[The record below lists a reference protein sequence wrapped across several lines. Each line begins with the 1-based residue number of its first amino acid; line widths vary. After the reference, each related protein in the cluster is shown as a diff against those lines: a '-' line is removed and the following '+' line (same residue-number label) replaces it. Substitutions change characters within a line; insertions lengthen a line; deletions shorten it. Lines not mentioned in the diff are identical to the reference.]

1 MAEPDL
7 KKYEGVMKAEE
18 KLSEA
23 EERFE
28 LWRNTIGLFLG
39 PLIGIIIYL
48 LPMPALS
55 EKAHI
60 LAAILSWI
68 VIWWICEPVPIPIS
82 ALLGAVLCV
91 VFGVAAAK
99 MAFAPFA
106 DPIIYLFLGS
116 FILAEAMAIHGLDK
130 RFAYAIMSMK
140 FVGNSTARILAV
152 LYGSDAPISKSYAKM
167 MPEGAAALIGAGLL
181 FLLPLNWKER
191 EFTISWKQATKIDW
205 GTLLLFGGGITL
217 GNLMFETKLA
227 EVIGKG
233 LLQLSG
239 ATSVWSITFGA
250 IFIAI
255 LVSET
260 SSNTASANM
269 VVPVMI
275 ALAIAAGVNPIPPD
289 IGATLGASWGFML
302 PVSTQPNAIV

>member
-99 MAFAPFA
+99 WRLPRLRI
-106 DPIIYLFLGS
+106 PSSIS
-116 FILAEAMAIHGLDK
+116 FWEALSW
-130 RFAYAIMSMK
+130 RRPWPSM
-140 FVGNSTARILAV
+140 
-152 LYGSDAPISKSYAKM
+152 
-167 MPEGAAALIGAGLL
+167 
-181 FLLPLNWKER
+181 
-191 EFTISWKQATKIDW
+191 DW
-205 GTLLLFGGGITL
+205 I
-217 GNLMFETKLA
+217 N
-227 EVIGKG
+227 
-233 LLQLSG
+233 
-239 ATSVWSITFGA
+239 
-250 IFIAI
+250 
-255 LVSET
+255 
-260 SSNTASANM
+260 AS
-269 VVPVMI
+269 PT
-275 ALAIAAGVNPIPPD
+275 P
-289 IGATLGASWGFML
+289 SCR
-302 PVSTQPNAIV
+302 